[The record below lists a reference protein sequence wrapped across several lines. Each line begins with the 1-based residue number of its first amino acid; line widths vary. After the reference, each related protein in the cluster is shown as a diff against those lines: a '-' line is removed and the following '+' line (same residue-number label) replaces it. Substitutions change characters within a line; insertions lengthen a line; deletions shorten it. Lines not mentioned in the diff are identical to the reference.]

1 MATLARSLT
10 RPFHRVFHLEYY
22 WQALIVV
29 IVGSFMVML
38 DTTVVNIALPRI
50 ITVFGADVHSTQ
62 YVLTGY
68 MLALAIIMPATGY
81 LTDTFGTKR
90 IYLLSMLFF
99 TLGSALCAGAW
110 NVPSLVLF
118 RLLQGLGG
126 GMLMPLGMTIIFKV
140 VPPEKRGMVTGVF
153 GLPMLLGPV
162 IGPTLGGYIV
172 EYIDWRFI
180 FTLNLPVGAIG
191 LLLGAVLLRE
201 TETRNDLHP
210 DVKGFILS
218 GIAFGALL
226 YALSEAP
233 TDGWDAPYIV
243 VLLVMGSMALIG
255 WVWVELTVE
264 QPLVELKVF
273 RITTYTLATLVNFII
288 TLGLFSS
295 MFLLPIFFQN
305 FRGLGAMETGLL
317 MMPQALASAVTMPIS
332 GKLFDKIGPRPLVV
346 TGLLL
351 MAYSTWKLSFLDLS
365 TSDDAVR
372 EILIMRGLAM
382 GLITMPAMTVAM
394 NAIPPHLI
402 ARSSSLTNVLRQVFG
417 SFGTAIFATLLQN
430 RQTFHQAIISQ
441 TVTPDNLTVQTTVA
455 RVQMLLE
462 QHGMNAVQ
470 AKEALVMALYQRV
483 AMAASVMSFEDCFY
497 IAAAICLVGILPA
510 LLLHT
515 TGIVQRGAGSP
526 MIRNSSRTPV

>member
-1 MATLARSLT
+1 MATRTRSLT
-10 RPFHRVFHLEYY
+10 RPFHRVLHLEYY

-68 MLALAIIMPATGY
+68 MLALAVIMPATGY

-126 GMLMPLGMTIIFKV
+126 GMLMPIGMTIIFKV
-140 VPPEKRGMVTGVF
+140 VPPEQRGMVSGVF
-153 GLPMLLGPV
+153 GLPLLLAPV

-180 FTLNLPVGAIG
+180 FTLNLPVGALG
-191 LLLGAVLLRE
+191 LLLGVTLLRE
-201 TETRNDLHP
+201 TETRSDLRP

-218 GIAFGALL
+218 GIAFGSLL

-243 VLLVMGSMALIG
+243 VLLALGSAALVG
-255 WVWVELTVE
+255 WTWVELTEE

-273 RITTYTLATLVNFII
+273 RIATYTLATMVNFII

-317 MMPQALASAVTMPIS
+317 MVPQALASAVMLPIS
-332 GKLFDKIGPRPLVV
+332 GRLFDKIGPRPLIV

-365 TSDDAVR
+365 TPDDTVR
-372 EILIMRGLAM
+372 EILIMRGLSM

-394 NAIPPHLI
+394 NSIPPHLI

-441 TVTPDNLTVQTTVA
+441 TMTPDNLTVQTTIA
-455 RVQMLLE
+455 RVQTLLME
-462 QHGMNAVQ
+462 HGLNAVQ
-470 AKEALVMALYQRV
+470 AKGALVMALYQRAV
-483 AMAASVMSFEDCFY
+483 MAASVMSFEDCFY
-497 IAAAICLVGILPA
+497 VAAAICLVGIIPA
-510 LLLHT
+510 LWLRT
-515 TGIVQRGAGSP
+515 TGIARRAPGQA
-526 MIRNSSRTPV
+526 MME

>member
-1 MATLARSLT
+1 MASFSVPRPHHRLYSL
-10 RPFHRVFHLEYY
+10 PYY
-22 WQALIVV
+22 WQAVIVV

-50 ITVFGADVHSTQ
+50 ITVFQADVHSSQ

-81 LTDTFGTKR
+81 LTDSYGTKR

-99 TLGSALCAGAW
+99 TLGSALCAAAW

-140 VPPEKRGMVTGVF
+140 VPPEKRGTVTGVF

-180 FTLNLPVGAIG
+180 FTLNIPIGVLG
-191 LLLGAVLLRE
+191 LLLGAALLRE
-201 TETRNDLHP
+201 TETRSDLIP
-210 DVKGFILS
+210 DIKGFVLS
-218 GIAFGALL
+218 GVAFGSLL

-233 TDGWDAPYIV
+233 NDGWGAPHIV
-243 VLLVMGSMALIG
+243 VLLTLGVLGFLA

-264 QPLVELKVF
+264 QPLVELHVF

-288 TLGLFSS
+288 TLGMFSS

-305 FRGLGAMETGLL
+305 FRGLGAMETGILL
-317 MMPQALASAVTMPIS
+317 LPQALASTVTMPIS
-332 GKLFDKIGPRPLVV
+332 GRLFDKVGPRPLVV

-351 MAYSTWKLSFLDLS
+351 MAYSTWRLSFLDLS
-365 TSDDAVR
+365 TPDSAVR
-372 EILIMRGLAM
+372 EILVMRGLSM

-402 ARSSSLTNVLRQVFG
+402 ARSSSLTNVLRQVFA

-430 RQTFHQAIISQ
+430 RQVFHQAMISQ
-441 TVTPDNLTVQTTVA
+441 TVTPDNLSTQMTVA
-455 RVQMLLE
+455 RVQAELA
-462 QHGMNAVQ
+462 QHGIGLAQ
-470 AKEALVMALYQRV
+470 AKVAVVLALYRQV
-483 AMAASVMSFEDCFY
+483 ATTASVMSFDDCFY
-497 IAAAICLVGILPA
+497 IAAAICLLGIVPA
-510 LLLHT
+510 LMLRSS
-515 TGIVQRGAGSP
+515 GIARRPPGTMPAE
-526 MIRNSSRTPV
+526 